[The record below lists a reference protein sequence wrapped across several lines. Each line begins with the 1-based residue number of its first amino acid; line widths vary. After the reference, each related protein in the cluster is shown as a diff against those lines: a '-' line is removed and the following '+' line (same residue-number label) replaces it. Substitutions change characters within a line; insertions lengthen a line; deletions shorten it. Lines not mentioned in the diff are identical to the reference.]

1 MQTDMASQ
9 SQKATLSAND
19 WQLIL
24 GQDPENFNYTGIDP
38 HMVESYQDR
47 TTLGLT
53 VPNNGFPLSPASSAE
68 GSDPISGR
76 EWVTDSTMAEHQGL
90 VVDREYACIFKLV
103 DAQGNPKPRDCS
115 DTAVNADPTLV
126 DSCDCETPMPGTG
139 AFTPEQVPAVCNGT
153 TPTQQDSAKAYPT
166 IRELLLAKL
175 MGSQGVISSLC
186 PIHTYDMM
194 GGSDPLYG
202 YRPAMDAIV
211 NALKSQLGVTCLP
224 QRLTIDP
231 TTNQVPC
238 LVLGTFPSGSSS
250 SPTSCSAIAGGGWSD
265 PDPDVLTH
273 FRADQHAAWL
283 ASNDTAFTDPSTELT
298 CQLFQAPPN
307 VDCSVKT
314 ATGAVSNAWCY
325 ESNLTNGGCAQAI
338 LFTPSAKGQNVDTSL
353 QCLEQ
358 QPAVLGDGGGLSTST
373 GGGGG

>member
-1 MQTDMASQ
+1 
-9 SQKATLSAND
+9 
-19 WQLIL
+19 L
-24 GQDPENFNYTGIDP
+24 GKDPEHFDYTGIDP

-47 TTLGLT
+47 TTLSPGVT
-53 VPNNGFPLSPASSAE
+53 VPNGGFPLSPAGSAE
-68 GSDPISGR
+68 GSDPINGR
-76 EWVTDSTMAEHQGL
+76 EWVTDSTAPLHQGL
-90 VVDREYACIFKLV
+90 LVDREYACIFKLV

-115 DTAVNADPTLV
+115 DNAVGLDPTLV
-126 DSCDCETPMPGTG
+126 DSCDCESPMPGGG
-139 AFTPEQVPAVCNGT
+139 AFTHEQVPAVCNDAK
-153 TPTQQDSAKAYPT
+153 PTQQDSAKAYPT

-175 MGSQGVISSLC
+175 MGQQGVISSLC

-224 QRLTIDP
+224 QRLTIDQ
-231 TTNQVPC
+231 TTQQVPC
-238 LVLGTFPSGSSS
+238 LVLGTFPNSSAS
-250 SPTSCSAIAGGGWSD
+250 DSCAAIPGGGWSA
-265 PDPDVLTH
+265 PDPDVLSH
-273 FRADQHAAWL
+273 FHSDQHAAWL
-283 ASNDTAFTDPSTELT
+283 ASNNTAFTDPSTQLT
-298 CQLFQAPPN
+298 CQLHQDPPN

-314 ATGAVSNAWCY
+314 AAGAASNAWCY

-338 LFTPSAKGQNVDTSL
+338 LFTPSAKQQNVTTSL

-358 QPAVLGDGGGLSTST
+358 QPAVLGDGGGVTTT